1 MKHRLNSRKQFF
13 FFEAQNGPFKIIAGK
28 WGDEYKLSNL
38 WLSRFAAPTAERA
51 AQPVSAEDS
60 AFEASAA
67 FAGARPG
74 RVFKAGPQGV
84 GYYSDP
90 AQVHRCLVDPLG
102 GRRLVKDGYP
112 NFGMSVLGHIEDE
125 VRK

>member
-38 WLSRFAAPTAERA
+38 WLSRFAAPTAER
-51 AQPVSAEDS
+51 DS

-74 RVFKAGPQGV
+74 QVFKTGPQGV

-90 AQVHRCLVDPLG
+90 AQVAG
-102 GRRLVKDGYP
+102 GAD
-112 NFGMSVLGHIEDE
+112 
-125 VRK
+125 

>member
-1 MKHRLNSRKQFF
+1 MKYRLNSRKQFF
-13 FFEAQNGPFKIIAGK
+13 FEARNGPFRISAGK

-38 WLSRFAAPTAERA
+38 WLSRFAAPT
-51 AQPVSAEDS
+51 VSAEDS

-90 AQVHRCLVDPLG
+90 AQVAG
-102 GRRLVKDGYP
+102 GAD
-112 NFGMSVLGHIEDE
+112 
-125 VRK
+125 